1 MFLILKN
8 KKPWFI
14 SSSILR
20 QTAISIKRGKVNE
33 KRSLFDHTNKFKIDL
48 NSVVYV

>member
-33 KRSLFDHTNKFKIDL
+33 NELEEDEVETLGNFSCID
-48 NSVVYV
+48 